1 MRQYD
6 RDLDQGYS
14 HNKCVELKRLLL
26 PWLPTDPFESESLDY
41 TVSLLGLAHFSVP
54 RLFSSTFFVDLP
66 AVPWRRFGGVGPG
79 QSAAG
84 GFCGGGARG
93 GAAGLLSAPAGG
105 GGGETGHAALMAA
118 GFSCGLHGLGGGS
131 GAEVSAGTEVG
142 AGVAVGVGVGA
153 GVGVKVR
160 AGVCFAVA
168 GSH

>member
-26 PWLPTDPFESESLDY
+26 PWLPTDPFGSESLDY

-66 AVPWRRFGGVGPG
+66 AVPWRRFGGAGPG

-93 GAAGLLSAPAGG
+93 ARLVCSPRLRGAGG
-105 GGGETGHAALMAA
+105 EKPGMLP
-118 GFSCGLHGLGGGS
+118 
-131 GAEVSAGTEVG
+131 
-142 AGVAVGVGVGA
+142 
-153 GVGVKVR
+153 
-160 AGVCFAVA
+160 
-168 GSH
+168 